1 MLHACIIYMFL
12 PFLRAVAVVLDFGT
26 GEPLLH
32 LQVGEGDVV
41 ANVRQLE
48 DVGVLAASFPLHILR
63 WNCGRHFLAADV
75 GGYGVCALLVGDVG
89 EGRHVIPFLVEGGVF
104 EDVYF
109 VGRLLVGYGEDDV
122 TSGIG

>member
-1 MLHACIIYMFL
+1 MFL

-48 DVGVLAASFPLHILR
+48 DVGVLAACLPLHVLCG
-63 WNCGRHFLAADV
+63 NSGRHFLAADV
-75 GGYGVCALLVGDVG
+75 GGYGVSALLVGDVG

-104 EDVYF
+104 EDVDSVRRF
-109 VGRLLVGYGEDDV
+109 LVGDG
-122 TSGIG
+122 

>member
-1 MLHACIIYMFL
+1 MFL

-48 DVGVLAASFPLHILR
+48 DVGVLVSVSAMQ
-63 WNCGRHFLAADV
+63 
-75 GGYGVCALLVGDVG
+75 
-89 EGRHVIPFLVEGGVF
+89 PFF
-104 EDVYF
+104 
-109 VGRLLVGYGEDDV
+109 
-122 TSGIG
+122 